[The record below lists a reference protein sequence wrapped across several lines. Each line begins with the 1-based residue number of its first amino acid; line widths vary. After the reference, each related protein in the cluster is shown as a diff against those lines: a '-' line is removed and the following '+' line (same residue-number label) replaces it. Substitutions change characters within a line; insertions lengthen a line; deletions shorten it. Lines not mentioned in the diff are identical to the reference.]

1 MSKHTI
7 QDELQ
12 RIATAWEDYHIGKV
26 AAEAKE
32 RIAELEKSL
41 REIINYA
48 KPKLRSTRDKLV
60 KDGVCLSGSLMHYEV
75 MPHLITIGKKALN
88 LPENGDE

>member
-1 MSKHTI
+1 MSDCTHKWKGFMNSCP
-7 QDELQ
+7 ELS
-12 RIATAWEDYHIGKV
+12 
-26 AAEAKE
+26 KE
-32 RIAELEKSL
+32 CPYCRIAELEKSL